1 MAVREVGLV
10 GLGLMGSAMSTRLL
24 ADGFAVVGYDI
35 VAGAREAHDARGG
48 TVASGPADVAKRCPV
63 VILSLPNGQVS
74 HEACLGPGGVVEG
87 VRDDS
92 IVVETS
98 TVLPDEAEAMAA
110 DLAERGAHFVDAALS
125 GHSEMV
131 GRGDALGMI
140 GGDPADVPVIEPIL
154 DAFCREVMHVGGHG
168 DGMRAK
174 IVVNEILTINRFA
187 VAEGLVLAEKLGV
200 DVGRMLDVL
209 RASAAYSKAMDM
221 WGDRMVE
228 RRYTEPASRLD
239 SHSKDAR
246 LTIQLG
252 REHQAPMLLTTQI
265 NQVVQAM
272 LANGMAELD
281 NSSVVEA
288 LRALA
293 GIAPKL
299 PDRDPS
305 LGQ

>member
-24 ADGFAVVGYDI
+24 AEGFTVVGYDI
-35 VAGAREAHDARGG
+35 AAGAREAHDARGG
-48 TVASGPADVAKRCPV
+48 KVASGPSEVATRCPV

-74 HEACLGPGGVVEG
+74 REACLGPGGVAEG

-98 TVLPDEAEAMAA
+98 TVLPSEAEAMAA

-140 GGDPADVPVIEPIL
+140 GGDPADVAVVEPIL
-154 DAFCREVMHVGGHG
+154 DAFCREVMQVGGHG

-288 LRALA
+288 VRALA
-293 GIAPKL
+293 GIAPTL
-299 PDRDPS
+299 PDRGGS
-305 LGQ
+305 